1 MEKNMSQ
8 IISVEEMLDALYEKA
23 VRGLSCCKC
32 FVDNRKFI
40 VRGLY
45 NYSVDEVFVYRNG
58 APCVDLTIDILHS
71 FVKFYEITKQEK
83 EYHAEI
89 WI

>member
-1 MEKNMSQ
+1 MEGAAETVLLEKGNRGMSIANISLLIEDDYTVADLIKN
-8 IISVEEMLDALYEKA
+8 LD
-23 VRGLSCCKC
+23 G
-32 FVDNRKFI
+32 
-40 VRGLY
+40 
-45 NYSVDEVFVYRNG
+45 VDEVFVYRNG

-71 FVKFYEITKQEK
+71 FVKFYEITKHEK

>member
-45 NYSVDEVFVYRNG
+45 NYSVDEVFVYNTED
-58 APCVDLTIDILHS
+58 ATYFIA
-71 FVKFYEITKQEK
+71 TKNEN
-83 EYHAEI
+83 
-89 WI
+89 